1 MWDFEHGNA
10 GSKFEISYTIP
21 SSCAA
26 ALCDESADIG
36 IIPAA
41 AYATIPDL
49 LILPGMAIAA
59 RKAVRSILLVSRVP
73 LEKIR
78 TVALDTSSLTSVALT
93 KVIFARWFG
102 GARGYTPMAPE
113 LEVMLRDHDAG
124 LLIGDPALKVSRT
137 QYFTYDL
144 AEEWN
149 RLTGKPFVFAF
160 WAVRKAALSEADP
173 DLDLTRIF
181 QDSRNHGLQPQS
193 LNQIAAEWAAKVKL
207 SPSEVKAYLTE
218 NIYYYLDNACLQGL
232 QLFYRYAQDSGA
244 LPPAPPLQFY
254 EAHAVAK

>member
-1 MWDFEHGNA
+1 
-10 GSKFEISYTIP
+10 
-21 SSCAA
+21 
-26 ALCDESADIG
+26 
-36 IIPAA
+36 
-41 AYATIPDL
+41 
-49 LILPGMAIAA
+49 
-59 RKAVRSILLVSRVP
+59 
-73 LEKIR
+73 
-78 TVALDTSSLTSVALT
+78 
-93 KVIFARWFG
+93 
-102 GARGYTPMAPE
+102 
-113 LEVMLRDHDAG
+113 
-124 LLIGDPALKVSRT
+124 
-137 QYFTYDL
+137 
-144 AEEWN
+144 
-149 RLTGKPFVFAF
+149 
-160 WAVRKAALSEADP
+160 VRKAALSEADP